1 MHVYDLSLDQ
11 LTARLTA
18 WGEPAFRAKQ
28 VYAQLW
34 KRGATYEEMT
44 DVAPG
49 LRERLATELPIEVE
63 VLERAQPPTTGP
75 RARHC

>member
-1 MHVYDLSLDQ
+1 MSVHVYDLSLDQ

-44 DVAPG
+44 DVAPACANG
-49 LRERLATELPIEVE
+49 W
-63 VLERAQPPTTGP
+63 PPSC
-75 RARHC
+75 RSRSKC